1 MRENNYR
8 RLHRQLQW
16 HFDKDPEVPL
26 SAYPG
31 TYAPSLHSVPSVYS
45 GENSTVCDDTDTETR
60 DKKSSSSAGSEADQ
74 SDIGD
79 VSNFLMPRSEV
90 SRRSR
95 VPSSVGSR
103 NSKSTNPYRK
113 YMNAAEDSG
122 VDSVSRSSRSPSHFD

>member
-26 SAYPG
+26 SAYPA
-31 TYAPSLHSVPSVYS
+31 TYASSAHSAPSVYS
-45 GENSTVCDDTDTETR
+45 GENSTVCDDTDAETR
-60 DKKSSSSAGSEADQ
+60 GKKSPSSVGSDADQ

-79 VSNFLMPRSEV
+79 VSKFLVPRSEA
-90 SRRSR
+90 SRRSAA
-95 VPSSVGSR
+95 PSSVASR
-103 NSKSTNPYRK
+103 TSKSTNPYRK
-113 YMNAAEDSG
+113 YMNAGEDSG